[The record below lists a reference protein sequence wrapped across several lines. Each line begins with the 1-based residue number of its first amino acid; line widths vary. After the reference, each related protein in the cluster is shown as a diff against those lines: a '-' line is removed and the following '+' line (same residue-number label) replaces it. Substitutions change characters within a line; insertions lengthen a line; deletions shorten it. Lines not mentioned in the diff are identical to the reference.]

1 MRIFGIVIFCLI
13 FSTAEAQTQLFQDTL
28 ALECDIIRRRTEKRA
43 MVILGSWSA
52 INITSGLILSRQT
65 NGWESR
71 FHTSNALWNTVNASL
86 ALGGL
91 WRLRNEKPS
100 GNLVSAVN
108 KLHSAEK
115 TFLFNAGLDLA
126 YMVTGVYLA
135 EASKNQSAMERKD
148 LFLGAGRSLMLQGAF
163 LFVFDLGAFLSVR
176 NINRFYGSL
185 LEGLYVGGTSLGIR
199 KQF

>member
-1 MRIFGIVIFCLI
+1 MRILGIVVFCLI

-28 ALECDIIRRRTEKRA
+28 AMECDIIRRRTEKRA
-43 MVILGSWSA
+43 MAVLGTWSA
-52 INITSGLILSRQT
+52 VNITSGLILSRQT
-65 NGWESR
+65 EGWESR

-108 KLHSAEK
+108 KLHAAEK
-115 TFLFNAGLDLA
+115 AFLFNTGLDLA
-126 YMVTGVYLA
+126 YVAAGFYLT
-135 EASKNQSAMERKD
+135 EAAKNQAAADRKD

-163 LFVFDLGAFLSVR
+163 LFVFDLGAFLSIR
-176 NINRFYGSL
+176 NINGFYGRL